1 MFDVSLL
8 NGLKFTITML
18 ETMKYHFIKSEFSK
32 GYLYLAVA
40 VITRVV
46 TERKE
51 FNIALNE

>member
-8 NGLKFTITML
+8 NGLIFTITML
-18 ETMKYHFIKSEFSK
+18 ETMKYHHLKSEFSK

-40 VITRVV
+40 IITKAVN
-46 TERKE
+46 ERKE